1 MSGHRPPVVPA
12 SAEPPDSAATERT
25 ALAWRR
31 TALATLGVGLL
42 LSRGVL
48 GMSLTLSLVVVGAA
62 LVGAVALTALGELRS
77 RQAHEAVTWARPLP
91 DGLVL
96 AVLPTLVVVL
106 AGASL
111 LLVAL
116 GTA

>member
-1 MSGHRPPVVPA
+1 MSGDRPPAVDAPA
-12 SAEPPDSAATERT
+12 QPPPSAATERT

-31 TALATLGVGLL
+31 TALAALGVGLL
-42 LSRGVL
+42 LSRAVL

-62 LVGAVALTALGELRS
+62 VVGAGVLTALGELRS
-77 RQAHEAVTWARPLP
+77 RRAREAVTWARPLP
-91 DGLVL
+91 DGVVL

-116 GTA
+116 DAS